1 MRIPHLG
8 FCLIL
13 LSVFSFSAIAQEDPN
28 TPQSDTDPKEKVPK
42 KLEKAYEAFD
52 GHAYYEAIDLLKD
65 GLSDA
70 KGRDE
75 KAAVTFKLAE
85 SYRMIQN
92 YKDAA
97 SYYNRAVKLKYENND
112 AQLYYAD
119 MLKAQGEYEEALV
132 AYQDYKKME
141 PTDPRGDVGIAST
154 KEAVAWAN
162 QPSRYTVDP
171 IKDINSRSR
180 DFGVAFGGKMREND
194 VLIFTSDREEA
205 TGGKEDGWT
214 GEEFM
219 DLFITSAERKTRR
232 RRRGVEDD
240 AALIS
245 PAEMK
250 WSTPVLLEEEFVNT
264 KAHEGMAT
272 FNSRKKDLYFTRCA
286 REDGSEEYICGIF
299 ITEQQGQ
306 NWRTPERVIIDG
318 DTLANV
324 GQPSLS
330 PDDNFLYFVSDDF
343 GSTGE
348 KDIFVTTYDR
358 RAKMWTKPK
367 NLGPEVNTWGSE
379 RFPFMHDDGYLY
391 FSSTG
396 LPGMG
401 GEDVFKIK
409 IGEDGLPE
417 AGAKAE
423 NMKAPINSSADDF
436 GLIFQPGGDQIGY
449 LGSNRED
456 KNNDDIYAV
465 MKTPLVF
472 NLQGVITSAKT
483 GLPVPET
490 TVRLEGS
497 DGTSITQVSDKDGYY
512 IFDKEKVKPDVQ
524 YELTFEKKKFFS
536 STSSATTIG
545 VPLTSFEYVPSDNQF
560 LNTVVVNKVLDP
572 VDEPIVLP
580 DVFFDLA
587 KANIKEES
595 KVALDSV
602 VYTLN
607 VNPTFVIEMRSH
619 TDYRDSEEKNLALSQ
634 RRADSTVAYLVKQGV
649 DPVRLVAKGMGET
662 EPFVIPE
669 NYTGYGKGEFPAGV
683 RLTEAYIK
691 SLSVEKQAIANQ
703 INRRTDFRVL
713 SEDYV
718 PADPNKL
725 PDANAVDVRDILDEK
740 QNAEVPPGEI
750 YTMKDR
756 ESFGIIARKFKINIR
771 DLKSLNGG
779 LRGVRPFEGL
789 RLKVE
794 PEGDYTAWDE
804 THYQVQIR
812 EDSFRD
818 IAKKLDMDDDT
829 LEDLNPDIKD
839 KDLKPGMWIKIK

>member
-1 MRIPHLG
+1 MRISHLG

-13 LSVFSFSAIAQEDPN
+13 LSAFSFSSLAQETTN
-28 TPQSDTDPKEKVPK
+28 SPQNETEPTEKVPK
-42 KLEKAYEAFD
+42 KLQKAYEAFD
-52 GHAYYEAIDLLKD
+52 GHAYSEAIELLKD

-70 KGRDE
+70 KGREE
-75 KAAVTFKLAE
+75 KAAVTFKIAE

-97 SYYNRAVKLKYENND
+97 NYYNRAVKLKYENND
-112 AQLYYAD
+112 AQLYYAA

-132 AYQDYKKME
+132 EYQNYKKME
-141 PTDPRGDVGIAST
+141 PSDPRADVGIEST
-154 KEAVAWAN
+154 KQAVAWAN
-162 QPSRYTVDP
+162 EPSRYRVDAM
-171 IKDINSRSR
+171 KDINSRSR
-180 DFGVAFGGKMREND
+180 DFGVTFGGKMREND

-214 GEEFM
+214 GAEFM

-240 AALIS
+240 AELIS

-250 WSTPVLLEEEFVNT
+250 WSTPVLLDEEFVNT
-264 KAHEGMAT
+264 KDHEGMAT

-286 REDGSEEYICGIF
+286 REEDSEEYICGIF

-343 GSTGE
+343 GSTGD

-367 NLGPEVNTWGSE
+367 NLGPEVNTWGAE

-401 GEDVFKIK
+401 GEDIFKIK
-409 IGEDGLPE
+409 IGEDGLP
-417 AGAKAE
+417 AKGAKAE
-423 NMKAPINSSADDF
+423 NMKSPINSSADDF
-436 GLIFQPGGDQIGY
+436 GLIFQPGSDQIGY
-449 LGSNRED
+449 LGSNRD
-456 KNNDDIYAV
+456 DRNNDDIYAV

-483 GLPVPET
+483 GLPVPEV

-497 DGTSITQVSDKDGYY
+497 DGSSVTQVSDKDGYY
-512 IFDKEKVKPDVQ
+512 IFDKSKVQPDVQ

-536 STSSATTIG
+536 STSNATTIG

-560 LNTVVVNKVLDP
+560 LNTVIVNKVLDP
-572 VDEPIVLP
+572 IDEPIVLP

-587 KANIKEES
+587 RANIKEEA
-595 KVALDSV
+595 KVALDTV

-607 VNPTFVIEMRSH
+607 VNPTLVIEMRSH
-619 TDYRDSEEKNLALSQ
+619 TDYRDSDEKNLALSQ
-634 RRADSTVAYLVKQGV
+634 RRADSTVAYLIKRGI
-649 DPVRLVAKGMGET
+649 DPARLVAKGMGET

-669 NYTGYGKGEFPAGV
+669 NYDGFGKGQFPAGA

-691 SLSVEKQAIANQ
+691 SLSAEKQEIANQ

-713 SEDYV
+713 RDDFV
-718 PADPNKL
+718 PADASKL
-725 PDANAVDVRDILDEK
+725 PNAQAVDVKDILNEK

-750 YTMKDR
+750 YVMKDR

-771 DLKSLNGG
+771 DLKELNGG

-789 RLKVE
+789 QLKVE
-794 PEGDYTAWDE
+794 VGGDYTKWDE
-804 THYQVQIR
+804 THYQVQPR
-812 EDSFRD
+812 ETSLDD
-818 IAKKLDMDDDT
+818 IADKLEMDEDK
-829 LEDLNPDIKD
+829 LEELNPDLKD
-839 KDLKPGMWIKIK
+839 DDLQPGLWIKTK